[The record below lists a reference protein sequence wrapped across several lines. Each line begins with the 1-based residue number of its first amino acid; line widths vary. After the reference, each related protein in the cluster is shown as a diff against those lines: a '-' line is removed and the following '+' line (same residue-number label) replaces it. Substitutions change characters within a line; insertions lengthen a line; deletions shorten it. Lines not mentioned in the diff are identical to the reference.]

1 MSISHQ
7 STKKI
12 HKTWIILFQRLA
24 AELSPTFEDL
34 GMIKF
39 FILLLLKKSFN
50 NVVVRDVRNQNQ
62 LILIWLFEQEYIK
75 RKKERKKTNNSSGIL
90 KKQSA
95 NKSFYVKWM
104 NWERKM
110 RWVRRVGRH
119 WLNHDY
125 LFTVSVRQMYLPYK
139 MKISKGEKQKWEHWL
154 LWLPIEKRREEKR
167 RAEQNLINKSWGS
180 EEFDRYPC
188 HCISLSPLRWDVL
201 LHTEIE
207 KHLYRCIN

>member
-39 FILLLLKKSFN
+39 FILQQF
-50 NVVVRDVRNQNQ
+50 
-62 LILIWLFEQEYIK
+62 IWNIE
-75 RKKERKKTNNSSGIL
+75 
-90 KKQSA
+90 KQSA

-154 LWLPIEKRREEKR
+154 LLLPIEKRREEKS

-180 EEFDRYPC
+180 EEFDRYPEYWM
-188 HCISLSPLRWDVL
+188 INMSLHLSFSFKMRCSPA
-201 LHTEIE
+201 
-207 KHLYRCIN
+207 YRDWETFIQVY